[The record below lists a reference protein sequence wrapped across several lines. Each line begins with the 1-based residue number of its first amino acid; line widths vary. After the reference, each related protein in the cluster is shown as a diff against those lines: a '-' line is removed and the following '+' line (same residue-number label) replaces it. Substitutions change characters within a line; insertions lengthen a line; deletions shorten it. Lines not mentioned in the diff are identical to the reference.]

1 MSRPLLLDI
10 IEYFV
15 ANGLAQGDG
24 IDCFRDFSPEEPSS
38 AIVLY
43 EYAGSP
49 PVPYDDAG
57 VVHRSVQVTV
67 RDADADSARQKAL
80 ALFNSLDVKDNAK
93 RIDFTSERF
102 GQVSLRQPPFKIK
115 LDANHRAVYG
125 FNMGITTTIY

>member
-1 MSRPLLLDI
+1 MHNPLLLDI

-24 IDCFRDFSPEEPSS
+24 IDCFRDFSPEEPDNI
-38 AIVLY
+38 IVLY

-67 RDADADSARQKAL
+67 RDVDADTARERAL
-80 ALFNSLDVKDNAK
+80 ELFSILDVKDAAR
-93 RIDFTSERF
+93 RIDFTTERF
-102 GQVSLRQPPFKIK
+102 AQVAIRQPPFKIK
-115 LDANHRAVYG
+115 IDANHRSIYG
-125 FNMGITTTIY
+125 FNMGVTTTIY